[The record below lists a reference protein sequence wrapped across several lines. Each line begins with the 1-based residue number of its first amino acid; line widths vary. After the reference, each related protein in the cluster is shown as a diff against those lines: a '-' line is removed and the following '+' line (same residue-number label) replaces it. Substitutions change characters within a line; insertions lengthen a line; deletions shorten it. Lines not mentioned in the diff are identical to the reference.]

1 MALETAA
8 ETPPTAGSP
17 IPPGARVLSSTNT
30 TPTLGTSSDLAGPY
44 SAKELLRTL
53 PPAKRISSL
62 SVLLVPCIRLA
73 ELAVLPGVDRRP
85 IDLAA
90 VGQHLLELGDG
101 GSRPLAATPTVES
114 TIGRPKILASR
125 ATETMLRTRRS
136 LSMDVTTSNWNGW

>member
-73 ELAVLPGVDRRP
+73 ELGVLPGVDRRP

-90 VGQHLLELGDG
+90 VGQHLRELGDGG

-136 LSMDVTTSNWNGW
+136 LSM